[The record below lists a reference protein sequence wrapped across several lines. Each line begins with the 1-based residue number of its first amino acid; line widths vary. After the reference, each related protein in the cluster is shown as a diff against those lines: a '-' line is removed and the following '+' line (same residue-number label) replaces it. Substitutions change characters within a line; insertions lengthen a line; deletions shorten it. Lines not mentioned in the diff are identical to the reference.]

1 MQTRKKG
8 LTASPWPRRDFDDAV
23 LAIREGSGSRS
34 GFAAE
39 RPLLCALANRLPDGQ
54 VWTRPSCPSRRCR
67 LWGSVG
73 AALPWSVATQSLRCQ
88 GPSLVAYLIAV

>member
-23 LAIREGSGSRS
+23 LAIREGSGGRD

-39 RPLLCALANRLPDGQ
+39 LPLLCLAADRLPN
-54 VWTRPSCPSRRCR
+54 WTIRKAAIYRMKPSM
-67 LWGSVG
+67 
-73 AALPWSVATQSLRCQ
+73 
-88 GPSLVAYLIAV
+88 